1 MFEQIFKN
9 IDDFIWKDAGC
20 DSELDYAEQTSWI
33 LFLKWLDDFEQ
44 DKEIKAK
51 LDNKNFK
58 SIFDKDY
65 KWSSWA
71 AVKTKEGKVFNCRPR
86 GTREDR
92 MELYKNG
99 KKYIGKKLTICF
111 QELTDD
117 KVPRFPVGIAFRDYE

>member
-1 MFEQIFKN
+1 MHVPEYWKAIYIKMFEQIFKN
-9 IDDFIWKDAGC
+9 VDAFIWKDAGC

-44 DKEIKAK
+44 DKQIKSK

-71 AVKTKEGKVFNCRPR
+71 VVKTKEGKVDFNKSLTGDDLTKFVNNKLFPY
-86 GTREDR
+86 
-92 MELYKNG
+92 LANF
-99 KKYIGKKLTICF
+99 KKTLKI
-111 QELTDD
+111 
-117 KVPRFPVGIAFRDYE
+117 